1 MYATAEASTQQA
13 QYRPA
18 PAAPAAPVRA
28 LESAFAWRVLEE
40 IDYGMLLVTPG
51 GDLQHANHLARKE
64 LERER
69 FMRIQNDHLVGQTP
83 WQTEELTR
91 GIQSAAIG
99 RRQLIVLRHEQEQL
113 HVACVP
119 LFHAFDEG
127 RGAVLLM
134 LGRQAGTQNLSVTFF
149 SRSHSL
155 TPTEEAVLKSLCDGL
170 DVHEIAAAKGV
181 SEYTVRTHVRSLRDK
196 TGINSIRGLIQRVA
210 ALPPVVPL
218 SLSALGGYMAPQD
231 A

>member
-1 MYATAEASTQQA
+1 MYATAEATTQQA
-13 QYRPA
+13 ALRT
-18 PAAPAAPVRA
+18 AAPARG
-28 LESAFAWRVLEE
+28 LETAFAWRVLEE
-40 IDYGMLLVTPG
+40 IDYGLLLLTPG
-51 GDLQHANHLARKE
+51 GALQHANHLARHE
-64 LERER
+64 LDRER
-69 FMRIQNDHLVGQTP
+69 FMRVHEERVVGQTP
-83 WQTEELTR
+83 WQTEEITR
-91 GIQSAAIG
+91 GVQAAALG
-99 RRQLIVLRHEQEQL
+99 RRQLIVLRNGADQL

-119 LFHAFDEG
+119 LFHSFDEN

-149 SRSHSL
+149 SRSHGL
-155 TPTEEAVLKSLCDGL
+155 TPTEEVVLKSLCDGL

-218 SLSALGGYMAPQD
+218 SLSLGAHLAPQD
-231 A
+231 L